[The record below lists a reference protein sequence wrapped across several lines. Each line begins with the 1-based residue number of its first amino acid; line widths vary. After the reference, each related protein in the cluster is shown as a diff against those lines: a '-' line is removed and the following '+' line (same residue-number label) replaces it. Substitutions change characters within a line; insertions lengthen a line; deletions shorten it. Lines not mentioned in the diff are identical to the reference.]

1 MGYYVSFWHEN
12 LLLCIL
18 YHFDIVRNLGMCR
31 CGRIILV
38 SILPKESN
46 LEVVGGLTPYS
57 SSISTP
63 LSFLLVFP
71 FLLPC
76 LQWSSWTVR
85 GAPAPLNLPLIIDC
99 CVHVLVVLLTTRSL
113 HSYIHFRLIQAI
125 GTALAKKLMHEV
137 ANVGWGIAP
146 SSHIRR
152 PVNSYLRGR
161 CVSLLT
167 VFVQP
172 WSEGKHKFCCIYWL
186 TASTSPTSALFSSSV
201 LECTARLNHN
211 AHIFWFCPIS
221 FVL

>member
-1 MGYYVSFWHEN
+1 MGYSVSFWHEN

-125 GTALAKKLMHEV
+125 GTALAEKLMHEV

-146 SSHIRR
+146 SSHILTQKMCFATHSFCTTMKWRKTQI
-152 PVNSYLRGR
+152 
-161 CVSLLT
+161 LLHLLAYC
-167 VFVQP
+167 
-172 WSEGKHKFCCIYWL
+172 KHKSYFCI
-186 TASTSPTSALFSSSV
+186 
-201 LECTARLNHN
+201 
-211 AHIFWFCPIS
+211 I
-221 FVL
+221 